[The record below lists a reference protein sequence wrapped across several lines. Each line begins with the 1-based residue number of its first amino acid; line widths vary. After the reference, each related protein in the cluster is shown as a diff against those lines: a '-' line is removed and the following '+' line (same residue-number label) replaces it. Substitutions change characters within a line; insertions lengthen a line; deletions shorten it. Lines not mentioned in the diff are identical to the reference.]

1 MCEVAGQNE
10 INQSYCFKWNDYQ
23 NHLSDVIR
31 QLLEDDCM
39 VDVTLSAAGERI
51 HAHRIVLSAC
61 STLFQEVLSQ
71 VNEDHPTI
79 ILSDISAQDIKS
91 IIEFTYHGE
100 VRIPVENIN
109 SVLDAARSL
118 KICGLIEIDDLDE
131 SDNVIDSKDVTDDNI
146 DSIPEINETD
156 ESELSTLS
164 DKCEIENLKAEEKT
178 TDNSILNKKRKRRRE
193 AIKREYSDDML
204 ASAINDLRLGQ
215 TLIEAAT
222 KHNIPRST
230 LYMRAKALGIHL
242 NASRNE
248 YPAECMKAAINAV
261 IGGSSLQHAS
271 EMFSIP
277 KTVLWRRIQKEG
289 YQILRSEMKR
299 SYGSDKR
306 EAAVKAL
313 ERGENLTKVALEFKI
328 PKTTLFRD
336 KARLVDEGK
345 LPLSFWKKRKTE
357 NEELKKSRLE
367 EAVAA
372 CKGGKMSQAAAS
384 MAYDIPKT
392 TIWRRL
398 QQDSKKSER
407 SANKKKQ
414 QRTIETTS
422 NMVDKPK
429 QETSDFAYCEVA
441 SEIPVTYIDENSIPE
456 DSVIILT
463 TEDMDGLNL
472 EEGRQIIVNSVSSH
486 EYIPCNINIED
497 NSNYTQPES

>member
-1 MCEVAGQNE
+1 M
-10 INQSYCFKWNDYQ
+10 D
-23 NHLSDVIR
+23 
-31 QLLEDDCM
+31 
-39 VDVTLSAAGERI
+39 
-51 HAHRIVLSAC
+51 
-61 STLFQEVLSQ
+61 
-71 VNEDHPTI
+71 
-79 ILSDISAQDIKS
+79 
-91 IIEFTYHGE
+91 
-100 VRIPVENIN
+100 
-109 SVLDAARSL
+109 
-118 KICGLIEIDDLDE
+118 
-131 SDNVIDSKDVTDDNI
+131 
-146 DSIPEINETD
+146 
-156 ESELSTLS
+156 
-164 DKCEIENLKAEEKT
+164 DKCEAEHIETEEKKA
-178 TDNSILNKKRKRRRE
+178 DNSLLSRRKKRRRD
-193 AIKREYSDDML
+193 AMKREYSDDML
-204 ASAINDLRLGQ
+204 ASAINDLKLGQ

-398 QQDSKKSER
+398 QQDGKKSER
-407 SANKKKQ
+407 LINKKKQ
-414 QRTIETTS
+414 SRVAETTS
-422 NMVDKPK
+422 STEDKPK
-429 QETSDFAYCEVA
+429 QEATDFTYCEVT
-441 SEIPVTYIDENSIPE
+441 SEIPITYIDENSIPE

-472 EEGRQIIVNSVSSH
+472 EEGRQIIVNSVSGH
-486 EYIPCNINIED
+486 EYVPCNINIED

>member
-1 MCEVAGQNE
+1 MTEVDDQHE

-23 NHLSDVIR
+23 NYLSDVVR
-31 QLLEDDCM
+31 QLLEEDCM

-51 HAHRIVLSAC
+51 HAHRIVLCAC
-61 STLFQEVLSQ
+61 STLFRDVLSQ

-91 IIEFTYHGE
+91 IIEFTYNGE
-100 VRIPVENIN
+100 VRIPVENI
-109 SVLDAARSL
+109 SSLLDAARSL
-118 KICGLIEIDDLDE
+118 KICGLSEINGLDENDSAMIPKSMNDNIEPMTVLNESEENVMNALQCNYEDLDDQKVRA
-131 SDNVIDSKDVTDDNI
+131 DNGGS
-146 DSIPEINETD
+146 P
-156 ESELSTLS
+156 LG
-164 DKCEIENLKAEEKT
+164 
-178 TDNSILNKKRKRRRE
+178 KKKKRRRDI
-193 AIKREYSDDML
+193 IKRDYSDDML
-204 ASAINDLRLGQ
+204 ESAITDLRSGL
-215 TLIEAAT
+215 TLIETSA
-222 KHNIPRST
+222 KYNIPRST
-230 LYMRAKALGIHL
+230 LYMRAKTLGIPL

-248 YPAECMKAAINAV
+248 YPTECMKAAISAV
-261 IGGSSLQHAS
+261 VGGSSLQHAS

-289 YQILRSEMKR
+289 YQIFRSEIKR

-357 NEELKKSRLE
+357 NEDLKRSRLE

-384 MAYDIPKT
+384 MTYHIPKT

-407 SANKKKQ
+407 LLNPQKQ
-414 QRTIETTS
+414 QRISSTKHNSQVKT
-422 NMVDKPK
+422 
-429 QETSDFAYCEVA
+429 QEGSEFTYCEVS
-441 SEIPVTYIDENSIPE
+441 SEIPITYIDENNITE

-463 TEDMDGLNL
+463 ADDMDGLNL
-472 EEGRQIIVNSVSSH
+472 EEGRQIIVNSESVQ
-486 EYIPCNINIED
+486 EYVPCTISIEG
-497 NSNYTQPES
+497 NENYPQPES

>member
-1 MCEVAGQNE
+1 
-10 INQSYCFKWNDYQ
+10 
-23 NHLSDVIR
+23 
-31 QLLEDDCM
+31 M
-39 VDVTLSAAGERI
+39 VDVTLAAAGERI
-51 HAHRIVLSAC
+51 HAHRIVLCAC
-61 STLFQEVLSQ
+61 STLFRDILSQ

-100 VRIPVENIN
+100 VRVPVDNI
-109 SVLDAARSL
+109 SSLLEAARSL
-118 KICGLIEIDDLDE
+118 KICGLIEIDGLDDFGSIE
-131 SDNVIDSKDVTDDNI
+131 NGKDFNDGSTEEPMTVISEGEENVIDALQQDYEDLENQQKT
-146 DSIPEINETD
+146 EEETI
-156 ESELSTLS
+156 ENCTLS
-164 DKCEIENLKAEEKT
+164 
-178 TDNSILNKKRKRRRE
+178 KKKKRRRE
-193 AIKREYSDDML
+193 TTKRDYSDDML
-204 ASAINDLRLGQ
+204 ASAINDLKLGQ
-215 TLIEAAT
+215 TLIEAST

-345 LPLSFWKKRKTE
+345 LPLSYWKKRKTE

-372 CKGGKMSQAAAS
+372 CKGGKMSQAMAS
-384 MAYDIPKT
+384 MTYHIPKT

-398 QQDSKKSER
+398 QQDGKKSER
-407 SANKKKQ
+407 SLNSRK
-414 QRTIETTS
+414 QRTADSKNDAETKIHG
-422 NMVDKPK
+422 N
-429 QETSDFAYCEVA
+429 EESDFAYCEVS
-441 SEIPVTYIDENSIPE
+441 SEIPITYIDENIPE
-456 DSVIILT
+456 NSVIILT
-463 TEDMDGLNL
+463 AEDMDGLNL
-472 EEGRQIIVNSVSSH
+472 EEGRQIIVNSESGQ
-486 EYIPCNINIED
+486 EYVPCSISIEE
-497 NSNYTQPES
+497 NSNYSQTES

>member
-1 MCEVAGQNE
+1 MIRIIETEKGNE
-10 INQSYCFKWNDYQ
+10 TETEI
-23 NHLSDVIR
+23 
-31 QLLEDDCM
+31 
-39 VDVTLSAAGERI
+39 
-51 HAHRIVLSAC
+51 
-61 STLFQEVLSQ
+61 LSQ

-100 VRIPVENIN
+100 VRVPVENI
-109 SVLDAARSL
+109 STLLDAARSL
-118 KICGLIEIDDLDE
+118 KICGLIEIDGLEETDSVVSNKDFNDNNE
-131 SDNVIDSKDVTDDNI
+131 EPMTVISEAEENVINALQHSYEDLEDQQKDEVVEN
-146 DSIPEINETD
+146 
-156 ESELSTLS
+156 STS
-164 DKCEIENLKAEEKT
+164 
-178 TDNSILNKKRKRRRE
+178 NKKKKRRRDTT
-193 AIKREYSDDML
+193 KRDYSEDML
-204 ASAINDLRLGQ
+204 TAAINDLKAGQ
-215 TLIEAAT
+215 TLIEAST

-271 EMFSIP
+271 ELFSIP

-384 MAYDIPKT
+384 MTYHIPKT

-398 QQDSKKSER
+398 QQDGKKSER
-407 SANKKKQ
+407 SLSSRKQ
-414 QRTIETTS
+414 RIADSKHNTETK
-422 NMVDKPK
+422 V
-429 QETSDFAYCEVA
+429 QEGSDFTYCEVS
-441 SEIPVTYIDENSIPE
+441 SEIPITYIDENSIPE

-463 TEDMDGLNL
+463 AEDMDGLNL
-472 EEGRQIIVNSVSSH
+472 EEGRQIIVNSESGQ
-486 EYIPCNINIED
+486 EYVPCAISIEE
-497 NSNYTQPES
+497 NSNYSQTES

>member
-1 MCEVAGQNE
+1 MCEQSAQNE

-109 SVLDAARSL
+109 SLLDAARSL
-118 KICGLIEIDDLDE
+118 RICGLNEIDDFDE
-131 SDNVIDSKDVTDDNI
+131 NDTIIDSKDAAEDNI
-146 DSIPEINETD
+146 DHLPEISETD
-156 ESELSTLS
+156 EIEINTLNN
-164 DKCEIENLKAEEKT
+164 KCELGNLKTEDKITE
-178 TDNSILNKKRKRRRE
+178 NSLLNKRRKRKRDVM
-193 AIKREYSDDML
+193 KREYSDDML

-230 LYMRAKALGIHL
+230 LYMRAKGLGIHL

-248 YPAECMKAAINAV
+248 YPAECMQAAIDTV
-261 IGGSSLQHAS
+261 IAGTSLQQAS
-271 EMFSIP
+271 EIFSIP
-277 KTVLWRRIQKEG
+277 KTVLWRRIQKQG

-313 ERGENLTKVALEFKI
+313 ERGENLTKVALEFQI

-398 QQDSKKSER
+398 QQDSNKSER
-407 SANKKKQ
+407 LTNKKKS
-414 QRTIETTS
+414 QRSIETTS
-422 NMVDKPK
+422 STVDKPK
-429 QETSDFAYCEVA
+429 QEASDFTYCEVA
-441 SEIPVTYIDENSIPE
+441 SEIPITYIDENSLPE

-486 EYIPCNINIED
+486 EYVPCNLNIEE
-497 NSNYTQPES
+497 NSNYTQPEN

>member
-1 MCEVAGQNE
+1 MSEIANQHE
-10 INQSYCFKWNDYQ
+10 INQSYWFKWNDYGS
-23 NHLSDVIR
+23 HLSDVVR
-31 QLLEDDCM
+31 ELLEEDCM
-39 VDVTLSAAGERI
+39 VDVTLAAAGERI
-51 HAHRIVLSAC
+51 HAHRIVLCAC
-61 STLFQEVLSQ
+61 STLFREILSQ

-100 VRIPVENIN
+100 VRVPVENI
-109 SVLDAARSL
+109 SSLLDAARSL
-118 KICGLIEIDDLDE
+118 KICGLIEIDETDSVENKDFNDNNE
-131 SDNVIDSKDVTDDNI
+131 EPVTVISEAEENVISALQHAYQDLEDKKKDEVTENC
-146 DSIPEINETD
+146 
-156 ESELSTLS
+156 TLS
-164 DKCEIENLKAEEKT
+164 
-178 TDNSILNKKRKRRRE
+178 KKRKRRRDT
-193 AIKREYSDDML
+193 AKRDYSDDML
-204 ASAINDLRLGQ
+204 ASAINDLKSGQ
-215 TLIEAAT
+215 TLIEAST

-313 ERGENLTKVALEFKI
+313 ERGENLTKVALEFEI

-336 KARLVDEGK
+336 KARLVGEGK

-384 MAYDIPKT
+384 MTYHIPKT

-398 QQDSKKSER
+398 QQDGKKSER
-407 SANKKKQ
+407 SLNSRKQ
-414 QRTIETTS
+414 RLTDSKHNIGTKTEG
-422 NMVDKPK
+422 
-429 QETSDFAYCEVA
+429 SDFAYCEVS
-441 SEIPVTYIDENSIPE
+441 SEIPITYIDENSIPE
-456 DSVIILT
+456 ESMIILT
-463 TEDMDGLNL
+463 AEDVDGFNL
-472 EEGRQIIVNSVSSH
+472 EEGRQIIVNSESGQ
-486 EYIPCNINIED
+486 EYVPCAISIEE
-497 NSNYTQPES
+497 NSNYSQTES

>member
-1 MCEVAGQNE
+1 MCEESAQNE

-23 NHLSDVIR
+23 NHLSDVVR

-109 SVLDAARSL
+109 SLLDAARSL
-118 KICGLIEIDDLDE
+118 KICGLNEIDDLDE
-131 SDNVIDSKDVTDDNI
+131 SDTIIDSKDATEDNI
-146 DSIPEINETD
+146 DHLPEISEAD
-156 ESELSTLS
+156 ESEINTLNTKCDLS
-164 DKCEIENLKAEEKT
+164 NLKTEEKT
-178 TDNSILNKKRKRRRE
+178 TENSLLNKRRKRKRDVM
-193 AIKREYSDDML
+193 KREYSDDML

-230 LYMRAKALGIHL
+230 LYMRAKGL
-242 NASRNE
+242 
-248 YPAECMKAAINAV
+248 
-261 IGGSSLQHAS
+261 GGSSLQHAS
-271 EMFSIP
+271 EMYSIP

-398 QQDSKKSER
+398 QQDSKKSEKLI
-407 SANKKKQ
+407 NKKKS
-414 QRTIETTS
+414 QRSIETTS
-422 NMVDKPK
+422 STIDKPK
-429 QETSDFAYCEVA
+429 QEASDFTYCEVA
-441 SEIPVTYIDENSIPE
+441 SEIPITYIDENSLPE

-486 EYIPCNINIED
+486 EYVPCNLNIEE
-497 NSNYTQPES
+497 NSNYT

>member
-1 MCEVAGQNE
+1 MSEIVNQHE
-10 INQSYCFKWNDYQ
+10 INQSYWFKWNDYQ
-23 NHLSDVIR
+23 NHLSDVVR
-31 QLLEDDCM
+31 QLLEEDCM
-39 VDVTLSAAGERI
+39 VDVTLAAAGERI
-51 HAHRIVLSAC
+51 HAHRIVLCAC
-61 STLFQEVLSQ
+61 STLFREILSQ

-100 VRIPVENIN
+100 VRVPVENI
-109 SVLDAARSL
+109 SSLLDAARSL
-118 KICGLIEIDDLDE
+118 KICGLIEIDGLDE
-131 SDNVIDSKDVTDDNI
+131 SDSIASAKDFNDNNEEPMTVISESEENVIN
-146 DSIPEINETD
+146 
-156 ESELSTLS
+156 TLQH
-164 DKCEIENLKAEEKT
+164 DYEDLEDQQKQEIENST
-178 TDNSILNKKRKRRRE
+178 SHKKKKRRRDTT
-193 AIKREYSDDML
+193 KRDYSDDML
-204 ASAINDLRLGQ
+204 ASAINDLKSGQ
-215 TLIEAAT
+215 TLIEAST

-384 MAYDIPKT
+384 MTYHIPKT

-398 QQDSKKSER
+398 QQDGKKSER
-407 SANKKKQ
+407 SLNLKKQ
-414 QRTIETTS
+414 RITDSKHNPEAK
-422 NMVDKPK
+422 V
-429 QETSDFAYCEVA
+429 QEGSDFTYCEVS
-441 SEIPVTYIDENSIPE
+441 SEIPITYIDENSIPE

-463 TEDMDGLNL
+463 AEDMDGLNL
-472 EEGRQIIVNSVSSH
+472 EEGRQIIVNSESGQ
-486 EYIPCNINIED
+486 EYVPCAISIEE
-497 NSNYTQPES
+497 NSNYSQTES

>member
-1 MCEVAGQNE
+1 MCEVASQPE

-23 NHLSDVIR
+23 NHLSDVVR

-109 SVLDAARSL
+109 SLLDAARSL

-131 SDNVIDSKDVTDDNI
+131 SDTVVDNKDVTEENI
-146 DSIPEINETD
+146 EAIPEINETD
-156 ESELSTLS
+156 ENVINTLD
-164 DKCEIENLKAEEKT
+164 DKCDTENLEIEEKKE
-178 TDNSILNKKRKRRRE
+178 DNSLLSKRRKRRRD
-193 AIKREYSDDML
+193 AMKREYSDDML
-204 ASAINDLRLGQ
+204 ASAINDLKLGH

-384 MAYDIPKT
+384 IAYDIPKT

-398 QQDSKKSER
+398 QQDNKKSER
-407 SANKKKQ
+407 LVNKKKQ
-414 QRTIETTS
+414 QRTVETTS
-422 NMVDKPK
+422 NTTDKTK
-429 QETSDFAYCEVA
+429 QESPDFTYCEVT
-441 SEIPVTYIDENSIPE
+441 SEIPITYIDENSIPE
-456 DSVIILT
+456 DSVIILM

-472 EEGRQIIVNSVSSH
+472 EEGRQIIVNSVSGH
-486 EYIPCNINIED
+486 EYVPCNINIED

>member
-1 MCEVAGQNE
+1 MSEVINQHE
-10 INQSYCFKWNDYQ
+10 INQSYWFKWNDYQ
-23 NHLSDVIR
+23 NHLSDVVR
-31 QLLEDDCM
+31 QLLDEDCM
-39 VDVTLSAAGERI
+39 VDVTLAAAGERI
-51 HAHRIVLSAC
+51 HAHRIVLCAC
-61 STLFQEVLSQ
+61 STLFRDILSQ

-91 IIEFTYHGE
+91 IVEFTYHGE
-100 VRIPVENIN
+100 VRVPVDNI
-109 SVLDAARSL
+109 SSLLDAARSL
-118 KICGLIEIDDLDE
+118 KICGLIEIDGLDE
-131 SDNVIDSKDVTDDNI
+131 SDSVISSKDFNDNNEEPTTIISEETEENVISALQHSYEDLEDQQKEQITEN
-146 DSIPEINETD
+146 
-156 ESELSTLS
+156 STL
-164 DKCEIENLKAEEKT
+164 
-178 TDNSILNKKRKRRRE
+178 NKRKKRRRD
-193 AIKREYSDDML
+193 ATKRDYSDDML
-204 ASAINDLRLGQ
+204 ASAINDLKSGQ
-215 TLIEAAT
+215 TLIEAST

-384 MAYDIPKT
+384 MTYHIPKT

-398 QQDSKKSER
+398 QQDGKKSER
-407 SANKKKQ
+407 LLNSRKQ
-414 QRTIETTS
+414 RITDPKHNSETKVS
-422 NMVDKPK
+422 
-429 QETSDFAYCEVA
+429 
-441 SEIPVTYIDENSIPE
+441 SEIPITYIDENSIPE

-463 TEDMDGLNL
+463 AEDMDGLNL
-472 EEGRQIIVNSVSSH
+472 EEGRQIIVNSESVQ
-486 EYIPCNINIED
+486 EYVPCAISIEE
-497 NSNYTQPES
+497 NSNYSQTES